1 MKLKTFNEFLKEN
14 LKELEIEFKQ
24 GIISLEEIEF
34 LAHTDMDIQYLETD
48 RYPIGYKPRY

>member
-14 LKELEIEFKQ
+14 LKKLELEYKQ
-24 GIISLEEIEF
+24 GIVSLEEVEF

-48 RYPIGYKPRY
+48 KYPIGYKPRY